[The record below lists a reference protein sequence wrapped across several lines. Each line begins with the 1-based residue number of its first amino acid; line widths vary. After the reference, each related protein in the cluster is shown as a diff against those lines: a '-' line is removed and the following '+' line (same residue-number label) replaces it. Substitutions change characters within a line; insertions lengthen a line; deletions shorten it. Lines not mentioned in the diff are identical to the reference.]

1 MKRLF
6 SILAIGFASIIG
18 GAWVACAQQIELR
31 TTLAYST
38 FIVGEPIVFQVDV
51 RNLTHRAFE
60 VNQPDDKTRLF
71 FEVTKGGD
79 YDELRSIKDAPMI
92 APFLLK
98 TGQPY
103 QFRAELDKWFALDDE
118 GTYVMRA
125 VLIYNGSR
133 YESAKRTFDVV
144 PGFEVKSGMQMF
156 VNREKMTRTLKLV
169 YWSRNEACRLFLRMT
184 DEPSGRIWD
193 TIDLGL
199 FMRESEP
206 KLDIAADGEV
216 TVIHRSTQE
225 AFIRTRVWSLVDA
238 VEIVERNRLLDPE
251 VSAAQRMRILYGES
265 LNGEKEDAEAAKK
278 KKSWWKLW

>member
-6 SILAIGFASIIG
+6 SVFAIGAASIIG

-38 FIVGEPIVFQVDV
+38 FVVGEPILFQVDV
-51 RNLTHRAFE
+51 RNLTHRSFV
-60 VNQPDDKTRLF
+60 VNQPGDKTRLF
-71 FEVTKGGD
+71 FEVTKGAD
-79 YDELRSIKDAPMI
+79 YDELRSIKDAPMVE
-92 APFLLK
+92 PFLLK
-98 TGQPY
+98 AGQPY
-103 QFRAELDKWFALDDE
+103 QFRTELDKWFALDAE
-118 GTYVMRA
+118 GTYVMRV
-125 VLIYNGSR
+125 VLIYNGAR

-144 PGFEVKSGMQMF
+144 PGFNVKSGMQMF

-206 KLDIAADGEV
+206 KLDIASDGEV
-216 TVIHRSTQE
+216 TVIHRSTQD

-251 VSAAQRMRILYGES
+251 VSATQRMRMLYGES
-265 LNGEKEDAEAAKK
+265 LNGEKEDAAAAKE